1 MVADKRVSRIGTACT
16 QPYSVEMTTGLPF
29 DNSYAR
35 LPERF
40 FARVEPAQPQQPRLI
55 KLNRALAGD
64 LGLDAEWFTSEAGLD
79 FLSGRAVVPG
89 SEPIAMAYAG
99 HQFGNFVPQLGD
111 GRAILLGEV
120 LDRHGRRR
128 DIQLKGS
135 GRTPFSRSGDGR
147 AALGP
152 VLREYVVSE
161 AMQALGIP
169 TTRSLAAVLTG
180 EPVYREREL
189 PGAVLTRVA
198 SSHIRVGTFQF
209 FAARQDVDALRALAD
224 YVIDRH
230 YPSAA
235 DVERPYLAL
244 LESVVTAQ
252 ADLIAAWLLVGFIH
266 GVMNTDNTAVSGET
280 IDYGPCAFMDNY
292 DPATVFSSIDQFG
305 RYAYGNQP
313 QIGLWN
319 LTRLAETLLPLLDAD
334 QDQAVEQ
341 AQEVLAK
348 FEPRFVQ
355 RHRQGMM
362 RKLGIANPRED
373 DAELASTVL
382 AAMHENQVDY
392 TLFFRRLSAA
402 IEPGAEDEPVRSL
415 FVNPTAADAVLQT
428 WRARLQDEPTPIAER
443 GAAMDAVNPAFIPRN
458 HRIEAV
464 IRAAVDESDF
474 GPFEELLTVL
484 ATPFEEQPKFAAY
497 AAPPEEFERVRA
509 TFCGT

>member
-1 MVADKRVSRIGTACT
+1 VTTA
-16 QPYSVEMTTGLPF
+16 LPF
-29 DNSYAR
+29 DNTYAR

-40 FARVEPAQPQQPRLI
+40 FARVEPTQPQQPRLVR
-55 KLNRALAGD
+55 LNRALASD
-64 LGLDAEWFTSEAGLD
+64 LGLDPDWLTSEAGVE
-79 FLSGRAVVPG
+79 FLSGRRVVSG

-120 LDRHGRRR
+120 LDRHGHRR

-135 GRTPFSRSGDGR
+135 GQTPFSRRGDGR

-152 VLREYVVSE
+152 VLREYIVSE
-161 AMQALGIP
+161 AMHALGIP

-180 EPVYREREL
+180 EPVYRERAL

-209 FAARQDVDALRALAD
+209 FAARQDVEAVRALAD
-224 YVIDRH
+224 YVISRH
-230 YPSAA
+230 YPPAA
-235 DVERPYLAL
+235 NAERPYLAL
-244 LESVVTAQ
+244 LECVVTAQ

-266 GVMNTDNTAVSGET
+266 GVMNTDNMTVSGET
-280 IDYGPCAFMDNY
+280 IDYGPCAFIDNY

-319 LTRLAETLLPLLDAD
+319 LTRLAETLLPLFDVD
-334 QDQAVEQ
+334 QEQAIEQ
-341 AQEVLAK
+341 AQQVLAR

-355 RHRQGMM
+355 RHREGMM
-362 RKLGIANPRED
+362 RKLGIASARAE
-373 DAELASTVL
+373 DAERVSTIL
-382 AAMHENQVDY
+382 TAMHENQVDY
-392 TLFFRRLSAA
+392 TLFFRRLGSA
-402 IEPGAEDEPVRSL
+402 IEPGAEDGPVRSL
-415 FVNPTAADAVLQT
+415 FVNPTAADALLQM
-428 WRARLQDEPTPIAER
+428 WRARLQQEPTPPAER
-443 GAAMDAVNPAFIPRN
+443 RAAMDAVNPAFIPRN

-464 IRAAVDESDF
+464 IRAAVDQSDF
-474 GPFEELLTVL
+474 GPFEEVLTVL
-484 ATPFEEQPKFAAY
+484 ASPFEEQPKFAAY
-497 AAPPEEFERVRA
+497 AAPPEESERVRA